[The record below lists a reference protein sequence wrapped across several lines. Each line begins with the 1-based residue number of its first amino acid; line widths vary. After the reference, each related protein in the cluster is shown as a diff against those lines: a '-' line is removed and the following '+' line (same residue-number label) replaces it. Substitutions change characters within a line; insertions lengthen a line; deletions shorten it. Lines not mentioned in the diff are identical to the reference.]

1 MKCGESCATRSA
13 GSDCMGV
20 LALVDCN
27 NFYASCERLFQ
38 PRLKGQPVVVLSNND
53 GCVIARSN
61 EAKALGVGM
70 GDPWHLNKQKFEKH
84 GVIVRSSNYTL
95 YGDISGRVVSV
106 LREFSPQLEV
116 YSIDEAFLSFDG
128 FADLAGHARAL
139 RSRVLQWTGI
149 PVSVGIAPTKMLAKA
164 ANRVAK
170 KAADCDGVHALL
182 SEAEQTRAL
191 EGFALTDLW
200 GIAERLAARL
210 GEIGIRTPLQLR
222 DADPSLVRERM
233 GVVIERM
240 VLELRG
246 VPTQSLTLTT
256 PANKTI
262 LASRSFGRAVVERQ
276 ELEESICTHVARA
289 AEKLRRQ
296 NLVAGAVMVFV
307 TTNKFKTEDRQYAAS
322 RTVEL
327 SVASADTM
335 TLSNAA
341 LTAAARLWRP
351 GYRYKKAGITL
362 LALGQSHNVQ
372 SDLWCQADTPKSK
385 ALMRVLDAINAEH
398 GRDTLKLAASGI
410 ERGWGLRSGQR
421 SPHYTTDWDDLLKVG
436 G

>member
-1 MKCGESCATRSA
+1 
-13 GSDCMGV
+13 
-20 LALVDCN
+20 
-27 NFYASCERLFQ
+27 
-38 PRLKGQPVVVLSNND
+38 
-53 GCVIARSN
+53 
-61 EAKALGVGM
+61 
-70 GDPWHLNKQKFEKH
+70 
-84 GVIVRSSNYTL
+84 
-95 YGDISGRVVSV
+95 
-106 LREFSPQLEV
+106 
-116 YSIDEAFLSFDG
+116 
-128 FADLAGHARAL
+128 
-139 RSRVLQWTGI
+139 
-149 PVSVGIAPTKMLAKA
+149 
-164 ANRVAK
+164 
-170 KAADCDGVHALL
+170 
-182 SEAEQTRAL
+182 
-191 EGFALTDLW
+191 
-200 GIAERLAARL
+200 
-210 GEIGIRTPLQLR
+210 
-222 DADPSLVRERM
+222 
-233 GVVIERM
+233 
-240 VLELRG
+240 
-246 VPTQSLTLTT
+246 LTLTT

-341 LTAAARLWRP
+341 LTAAKRLWRP

-410 ERGWGLRSGQR
+410 ERAWGLRSGQR